1 MNKKITSFLL
11 SALCMIGISQ
21 AQYVEDGLL
30 FSQPE
35 LGSTAR
41 FKAMGNANTSL
52 GGDLSSITSNP
63 AGLGFFNTS
72 DAGLSFDYLNMQSKS
87 SYYGTSTTGSKE
99 KFSLSQAGAVF
110 HMPVRSRVSR
120 NTGWLNFNIGIGYAK
135 TNDFNSTIDFIGE
148 NNTSSY
154 TNFLA
159 EAANDASYD
168 PVFGDWG
175 FKSYLLDFHEGQGFY
190 YPAAS
195 ESVTNS
201 QGNLDKRTG
210 NQFQTNIAFGANYSN
225 KFYVGASIGIAGF
238 SYTKD
243 RRFDEIGFM
252 KDENEIRAI
261 NPNSDFLDPS
271 HEAYDFV
278 YADYELSSSGI
289 QKTNGTGFNGTLGV
303 IYKPDNMFQIGFSA
317 TSPTWYTVTDDY
329 SMYFDSWMV
338 DPETNEAF
346 FEYASNEELYYDEYK
361 LRTPY
366 RLNAGVSAL
375 FTEGLISADVE
386 YIDYA
391 SMRVTTDYADV
402 NAASDE
408 DINNLYQSA
417 VNFRLGGEYR
427 LAPDFLLRAGYNY
440 RGNPYKEGLA
450 STAQTIS
457 GGLGYRINNTYIDL
471 TYLNH
476 RYDMEYTPYQSIDY
490 PPNTASIENSRNNV
504 FLTVGFKF

>member
-1 MNKKITSFLL
+1 MNKKISSFLL
-11 SALCMIGISQ
+11 SALCMIGVSQ

-35 LGSTAR
+35 FGSTAR

-72 DAGLSFDYLNMQSKS
+72 DAGLSFDYLNSKS
-87 SYYGTSTTGSKE
+87 DGSYYGTSTTGVKE
-99 KFSLSQAGAVF
+99 NFSLSHAGAVF

-120 NTGWLNFNIGIGYAK
+120 NTGWLNFNIGIGYAR

-154 TNFLA
+154 TNFLS
-159 EAANDASYD
+159 EAANDISYE
-168 PVFGDWG
+168 PAFGDWG
-175 FKSYLLDFHEGQGFY
+175 YNSYLLDFHEGEERYF
-190 YPAAS
+190 PAAS
-195 ESVTNS
+195 ESFSNT

-210 NQFQTNIAFGANYSN
+210 NQSQTNIAFGANYSN
-225 KFYVGASIGIAGF
+225 KFYIGASIGIASF
-238 SYTKD
+238 NYRKE

-252 KDENEIRAI
+252 KDEDVFRIE
-261 NPNSDFLDPS
+261 NPNSHFLDPEY
-271 HEAYDFV
+271 EAYDFV
-278 YADYELSSSGI
+278 NVDYELSSSSV

-303 IYKPDNMFQIGFSA
+303 IYKPDNMFQIGVSA
-317 TSPTWYTVTDDY
+317 TTPTWYTVTDDY

-338 DPETNEAF
+338 DPNTGSELFN
-346 FEYASNEELYYDEYK
+346 YASDEELYYDEYN

-366 RLNAGVSAL
+366 RLNAGVSAI
-375 FTEGLISADVE
+375 FTEGLITADVE
-386 YIDYA
+386 YVDYA
-391 SMRVTTDYADV
+391 SMKITSDYSDV
-402 NAASDE
+402 NTISDQNIK
-408 DINNLYQSA
+408 DTYQSA

-427 LAPDFLLRAGYNY
+427 LANEFLLRAGYNY
-440 RGNPYKEGLA
+440 RGNPYKEGLE
-450 STAQTIS
+450 STAQSVS

-471 TYLNH
+471 TYVNQ
-476 RYDMEYTPYQSIDY
+476 RYDMEYSPYQSYDH
-490 PPNTASIENSRNNV
+490 PTNTASIENSRNNV